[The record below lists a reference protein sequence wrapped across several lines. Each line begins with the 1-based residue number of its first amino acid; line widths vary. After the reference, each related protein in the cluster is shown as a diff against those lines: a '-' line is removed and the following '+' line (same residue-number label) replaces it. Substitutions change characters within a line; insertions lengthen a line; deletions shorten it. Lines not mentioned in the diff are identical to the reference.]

1 MNFTLRN
8 VMLMITNQLKDL
20 REQQKSNASNPNV
33 WTQEALGKR
42 VGVTR
47 QTIIAIE
54 RGKYNPTLE
63 LAFRLAREFSVS
75 IEEIFN
81 YWSEEN
87 EA

>member
-1 MNFTLRN
+1 MNFTLLN
-8 VMLMITNQLKDL
+8 VILMITNQLKDL
-20 REQQKSNASNPNV
+20 REQQKSKASNPNE

-63 LAFRLAREFSVS
+63 LAFRLACEFSVS
-75 IEEIFN
+75 IEDMFN
-81 YWSEEN
+81 YRSEEN

>member
-1 MNFTLRN
+1 
-8 VMLMITNQLKDL
+8 MITNQLKDL
-20 REQQKSNASNPNV
+20 REQQKSKASNPNE

-63 LAFRLAREFSVS
+63 LAFRLACEFSVS
-75 IEEIFN
+75 IEDMFN
-81 YWSEEN
+81 YRSEEN

>member
-1 MNFTLRN
+1 MI
-8 VMLMITNQLKDL
+8 MITNQLKEL
-20 REQQKSNASNPNV
+20 REQQKSKASNPNE

-47 QTIIAIE
+47 QTIIAME

-63 LAFRLAREFSVS
+63 LAFRLANEFGVS
-75 IEEIFN
+75 IKEIFS
-81 YWSEEN
+81 YRSEED